1 MQKTLLSILYASAV
15 AVFGAGCG
23 TKCDEL
29 GDKFDECGFEAPEG
43 YDEGGGEKAECT
55 EENEK
60 MAECLL
66 GKSCDSLK
74 SGEAFLECGQ
84 GG

>member
-1 MQKTLLSILYASAV
+1 MRNTIFLFLTALAM
-15 AVFGAGCG
+15 GAGCG

-29 GDKFDECGFEAPEG
+29 ADKFDECGFEAPEG
-43 YDEGGGEKAECT
+43 FEGEGSGEKAECT

-60 MAECLL
+60 MAECLM

-74 SGEAFLECGQ
+74 NGEAFLDCGQ
-84 GG
+84 